1 MIKICILGEIGSGKS
16 FIAKQ
21 FGYPV
26 FNADNE
32 VGKIYKRDKKCFTK
46 LNKAVPKYILS
57 FPVNKKEILKSILS
71 NQRNLK
77 KIIKIIH
84 PIVRTRM
91 KKFIYKNRKKK
102 IIVLDIPLLLE
113 NKIEKKND
121 ILVFVDAKKKAIIK
135 NLKKRKNYNLKTIKI
150 LKKFQLS
157 LNYKKKK
164 SDFII
169 KNNFKKHTV
178 KNSVKLLKKEILYK

>member
-91 KKFIYKNRKKK
+91 KKFIYNNRKKK

-113 NKIEKKND
+113 NKIAKKND
-121 ILVFVDAKKKAIIK
+121 ILVFVDAKKKEIIK
-135 NLKKRKNYNLKTIKI
+135 NLKKRKNYNLKIIKI

-178 KNSVKLLKKEILYK
+178 KKSVKLLKKEILYK

>member
-32 VGKIYKRDKKCFTK
+32 VGKIYKTDKKCYTK

-57 FPVNKKEILKSILS
+57 FPINKKEILKSILS

-91 KKFIYKNRKKK
+91 KKFIYNNRKKK

-113 NKIEKKND
+113 NKIAKKND
-121 ILVFVDAKKKAIIK
+121 ILVFVDAKKKEIIK
-135 NLKKRKNYNLKTIKI
+135 NLKKRKNYNLKIIKI